1 MKHARRAGRLQDMT
15 LETPPFCAD
24 AGIGLRLPHHR
35 SVIEQRPPVRWFEIH
50 AENYM
55 TDSVAASEL
64 EQIARDYPLS
74 IHAVGLS
81 LGSVG
86 GPDPKH
92 LERLRELVVRYEPC
106 LVSDHLSWS
115 AVDGVH
121 FPDLLPLPYT
131 EESLDVFATGVDQ
144 AQSVLRR
151 EILVENPSKYLP
163 LTHAMS
169 EADFLAE
176 IVRRTGCG
184 VLLDINNIYVSARN
198 GGRDPNSEL
207 LEYLEKIPPESIGE
221 LHLAGHAVVTAPD
234 GHERRIDDHGSHVC
248 GKVWKL
254 FRIAVE
260 TIGARP
266 TLIEWDTRL
275 PSFEVLTAEADLA
288 QSILEV
294 SATAESRCV
303 VTH

>member
-1 MKHARRAGRLQDMT
+1 MKQ
-15 LETPPFCAD
+15 CAD

-35 SVIEQRPPVRWFEIH
+35 AAIEQRPPVRWFEIH

-55 TDSVAASEL
+55 SCGVAATEL
-64 EQIARDYPLS
+64 EQISRDYPLS

-81 LGSVG
+81 LGSAG

-92 LERLRELVVRYEPC
+92 LERLRELVARFEPC

-131 EESLDVFATGVDQ
+131 EESLDVFATSVDR
-144 AQSVLRR
+144 AQSALRR
-151 EILVENPSKYLP
+151 EILIENPSKYLP
-163 LTHAMS
+163 LAQAMS

-198 GGRDPNSEL
+198 GGRDPGSDLFEC
-207 LEYLEKIPPESIGE
+207 LEKIPPESIGE
-221 LHLAGHAVVTAPD
+221 LHLAGHAVVTGPE
-234 GHERRIDDHGSHVC
+234 GREQRIDDHGSHVC
-248 GKVWKL
+248 GEVWKL
-254 FRIAVE
+254 FRVAVE
-260 TIGARP
+260 TLGARP

-288 QSILEV
+288 QWILEE
-294 SATAESRCV
+294 SATAEIQRA

>member
-1 MKHARRAGRLQDMT
+1 MKQARH
-15 LETPPFCAD
+15 

-35 SVIEQRPPVRWFEIH
+35 WVMEQRPSVRWFEIH

-55 TDSVAASEL
+55 TESVAAAEL
-64 EQIARDYPLS
+64 EQLSRDYPLS

-81 LGSVG
+81 LGSVC

-92 LERLRELVVRYEPC
+92 LERLRELVTRYEPC

-115 AVDGVH
+115 AVDGIH
-121 FPDLLPLPYT
+121 LPDLLPLPHT
-131 EESLDVFATGVDQ
+131 EESLDVFASGVDR

-151 EILVENPSKYLP
+151 EILIENPSKYFP
-163 LTHAMS
+163 LTRAMS
-169 EADFLAE
+169 EADFLSE

-198 GGRDPNSEL
+198 MGRDPSSEL
-207 LEYLEKIPPESIGE
+207 LEYLEKLPSESIGE
-221 LHLAGHAVVTAPD
+221 LHLAGHAVVTEP
-234 GHERRIDDHGSHVC
+234 GGNEQRIDDHGSPVC
-248 GKVWKL
+248 EEVWKL
-254 FRIAVE
+254 FRVAVE
-260 TIGARP
+260 TLGARP

-275 PSFEVLTAEADLA
+275 PSFEVLAAEAGLA

-294 SATAESRCV
+294 ASTSERQRV

>member
-1 MKHARRAGRLQDMT
+1 MGREIT
-15 LETPPFCAD
+15 PFCAD

-35 SVIEQRPPVRWFEIH
+35 LVIEQQPLVRWFEIH

-55 TDSVAASEL
+55 THGVAATEL
-64 EQIARDYPLS
+64 EQVSRDYPLS

-81 LGSVG
+81 LGSIG
-86 GPDPKH
+86 GPDAKH
-92 LERLRELVVRYEPC
+92 LARLRELVARYEPC

-131 EESLDVFATGVDQ
+131 EESLDVFAIGVDR
-144 AQSVLRR
+144 AQSALRR
-151 EILVENPSKYLP
+151 EILIENPSKYLP
-163 LTHAMS
+163 LTHTMS

-198 GGRDPNSEL
+198 DGRDPNSEL

-221 LHLAGHAVVTAPD
+221 LHLAGHAVVTRPE
-234 GHERRIDDHGSHVC
+234 GREQRIDDHGSHVC
-248 GKVWKL
+248 GDVWKL
-254 FRIAVE
+254 FRVAVE
-260 TIGARP
+260 TLGARP

-275 PSFEVLTAEADLA
+275 PSLEVLAAEADLA
-288 QSILEV
+288 QWILEV
-294 SATAESRCV
+294 SATSESRRV
-303 VTH
+303 VTR

>member
-1 MKHARRAGRLQDMT
+1 MGREIT
-15 LETPPFCAD
+15 PFCAD

-35 SVIEQRPPVRWFEIH
+35 LVIEQRPLVRWFEIH

-55 TDSVAASEL
+55 THGAAATEL
-64 EQIARDYPLS
+64 EQVSRDYRLS

-92 LERLRELVVRYEPC
+92 LARLRELVARYEPC

-131 EESLDVFATGVDQ
+131 EESLDVFATGVDR
-144 AQSVLRR
+144 AQSALRR

-221 LHLAGHAVVTAPD
+221 LHLAGHAVVTGPE
-234 GHERRIDDHGSHVC
+234 GREQRIDDHGSHVC
-248 GKVWKL
+248 GDVWKL
-254 FRIAVE
+254 FRVAVE
-260 TIGARP
+260 TLGARP

-288 QSILEV
+288 QWILEV
-294 SATAESRCV
+294 SRTSESRCV